1 MPSKKSQRVTPGSSL
16 CNAFVSIARA
26 DDPRIV
32 RRNDKLET
40 HHLCVGA
47 INEHYLFLS
56 QDCRLL
62 PTHLN
67 IVAQFT
73 KGQAHHIC
81 TRLLDENFIFVS
93 PDRTAYPEVGFMLS
107 ATDWQDIQ
115 RSHKRRENG
124 PKNEFGVTKERV
136 RALLIRAPGDTK
148 PATFVPVVVDGVHI
162 AHWTNCL
169 YRVGFWHRD
178 VWDKCIESVPDTILE
193 PKQLVPLSSS
203 EPIEFING
211 VRPLKLDPK
220 EKKMLLISH
229 FFNNWKRTGM
239 QLEKQGLEISR
250 LLNSNSPLE
259 RNNMYNEVCDACCSD
274 PPISLAIKRFD
285 SLRVKAQQ
293 FLAENPKAAVIAEQE
308 WKPLGS
314 QVNVLLSV
322 LFPESFG
329 HEIEHAVGS
338 PMWNCAE
345 PKYSPA
351 G

>member
-1 MPSKKSQRVTPGSSL
+1 MPSKKSQRVAASSSL

-26 DDPRIV
+26 DDPKIV
-32 RRNDKLET
+32 RRDYKLET

-81 TRLLDENFIFVS
+81 TCLLDENFVFVS
-93 PDRTAYPEVGFMLS
+93 PDRTAYPEVGFMLR

-115 RSHKRRENG
+115 RSLKIRDNRQ
-124 PKNEFGVTKERV
+124 KNEHGIFKERV
-136 RALLIRAPGDTK
+136 RALLIRAPGGTRL
-148 PATFVPVVVDGVHI
+148 AAFVPVVVDGVHI
-162 AHWTNCL
+162 AKWTNCL
-169 YRVGFWHRD
+169 YRVGIWHRG
-178 VWDKCIESVPDTILE
+178 VWEKCIESVPDTILE
-193 PKQLVPLSSS
+193 PQQLVPLSSS
-203 EPIEFING
+203 EPIEVIKG
-211 VRPLKLDPK
+211 VTSLKLDPK
-220 EKKMLLISH
+220 EKRMLLISH

-250 LLNSNSPLE
+250 LLNSNSTLE

-274 PPISLAIKRFD
+274 PPNSLAQKRFD

-293 FLAENPKAAVIAEQE
+293 FLAEYPKAADMAEQE
-308 WKPLGS
+308 WNPSGTE
-314 QVNVLLSV
+314 VNVLLSV

-329 HEIEHAVGS
+329 YEIEHAIGR
-338 PMWNCAE
+338 PMWDCAE
-345 PKYSPA
+345 PKYSSV